1 MLELS
6 QSAAAALQ
14 NIRENQGIP
23 EEHGARLTGEPQPE
37 GNLAVRLEFVESVPE
52 DDHVAAQA
60 GTEVHIDPDI
70 AEPLADAVMD
80 VQQSPEGLAFVFRP
94 QES

>member
-6 QSAAAALQ
+6 ESAAAALQ
-14 NIRENQGIP
+14 NIRQDQGIP
-23 EEHGARLTGEPQPE
+23 EEHGARLTGEAQPT

-52 DDHVAAQA
+52 DDHVTTQA

-70 AEPLADAVMD
+70 ADPLADAVMD
-80 VQQSPEGLAFVFRP
+80 VQQSPEGLSFVFRP